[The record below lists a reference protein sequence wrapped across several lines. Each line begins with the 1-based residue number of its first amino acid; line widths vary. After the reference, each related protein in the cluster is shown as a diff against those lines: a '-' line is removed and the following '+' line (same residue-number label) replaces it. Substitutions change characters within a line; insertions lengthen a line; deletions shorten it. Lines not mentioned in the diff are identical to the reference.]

1 MAFPSPLSFPRE
13 TYFKRN
19 YIFYRVNLDLK
30 PKAIP
35 IIGDYISVVRILTT
49 ADLNKVYIGFNQ
61 EPVIPLIEIASGV
74 ITPFHQLFLTW
85 EDSENGK
92 VITFLIGQEARFTTA
107 KEGVVILNELTL
119 SQLIRWGRY
128 VSPYWVDGVEVTAP
142 TSNTKLV
149 SKTVV
154 GNEGYIYGFYIA
166 VDEANDFMINWVSK
180 GVSKSLRVKVMGAG
194 SLEVIDN
201 IPLNEGSPADKNTE
215 ISITNVNNGSAGAKY
230 YARLLY
236 AET

>member
-1 MAFPSPLSFPRE
+1 MSLLVFPRE
-13 TYFKRN
+13 TYFKTN
-19 YIFYRVNLDLK
+19 YIVYRVTLDVK
-30 PKAIP
+30 PKLLN

-61 EPVIPLIEIASGV
+61 EPSIPLIEISSGV

-92 VITFLIGQEARFTTA
+92 VVTFLIGQEARFTTA
-107 KEGVVILNELTL
+107 KQGVLILNELTL

-128 VSPYWVDGVEVTAP
+128 VSPVWIDGTEVTAP
-142 TSNTKLV
+142 TANTKLV
-149 SKTVV
+149 SKVV
-154 GNEGYIYGFYIA
+154 GGNEGYIYGFYLA
-166 VDEANDFMINWVSK
+166 VDEANDFLISWVSG
-180 GVSKSLRVKVMGAG
+180 GVSKTLKVKIMGAG

-201 IPLNEGSPADKNTE
+201 IPLNEGSPADKGSE
-215 ISITNVNNGSAGAKY
+215 ISITNVNAGSAGAKY